1 MSEECIRISEVE
13 ARYSKSVRTVQF
25 KTKQLQAL
33 FPEELNG
40 LSQYDIGK
48 WIEENFT
55 HFAEVLREKGLVE
68 DLDRVIG
75 CQDPDYHDDDPSYIG
90 HHCNEQRGWDHSDDA
105 EEIDLDL
112 DDEEED
118 LEDY

>member
-1 MSEECIRISEVE
+1 MSEECICISEVE

-25 KTKQLQAL
+25 KTKQLQVL

-40 LSQYDIGK
+40 LSQYEIGK

-55 HFAEVLREKGLVE
+55 RFAEVLREKGLVE
-68 DLDRVIG
+68 DLHSVISD
-75 CQDPDYHDDDPSYIG
+75 QDPDYHDDDPSYIG
-90 HHCNEQRGWDHSDDA
+90 HHCNEERGWGHSA
-105 EEIDLDL
+105 SPEEIDLDL